1 MAISKKE
8 RSFSIWIG
16 IAIGVA
22 LSSML
27 VRYALQKKA
36 EQTRE
41 RPGNYQSLKCA
52 SDGSPFSPI
61 PDAIRSKIPHGI
73 VVFFENNQTTHD
85 SNLTLPIKSWVI
97 ESAGSFRSE
106 RLFILAQEI
115 NPGPKYEFYRA
126 SELYLTPVKGL
137 EISTFEKELNEDK
150 FKIIG
155 ENSQSGEWILQIKD
169 FPPQAFRKTIEDFS
183 DKKDSILSVRSI
195 PWSPAR

>member
-1 MAISKKE
+1 MAIFKKRTLLFNLDRNCHWSCSVIHACSLCPSKKG
-8 RSFSIWIG
+8 RTD
-16 IAIGVA
+16 
-22 LSSML
+22 
-27 VRYALQKKA
+27 K
-36 EQTRE
+36 E

-61 PDAIRSKIPHGI
+61 PDTIRSQIPHGI

-155 ENSQSGEWILQIKD
+155 ENSQSGEWILQIKN
-169 FPPQAFRKTIEDFS
+169 FPHWLFEKR
-183 DKKDSILSVRSI
+183 
-195 PWSPAR
+195 

>member
-61 PDAIRSKIPHGI
+61 PDTIRSQIPHGI

-106 RLFILAQEI
+106 RLSSWHRKLIS
-115 NPGPKYEFYRA
+115 PKYEFYRA
-126 SELYLTPVKGL
+126 SELYLTPVKVDGNFY
-137 EISTFEKELNEDK
+137 IRKRIK
-150 FKIIG
+150 RG
-155 ENSQSGEWILQIKD
+155 QIQD
-169 FPPQAFRKTIEDFS
+169 NWRKLPI
-183 DKKDSILSVRSI
+183 R
-195 PWSPAR
+195 